1 MVIERW
7 SEAIKLKLI
16 LAYIRN
22 EGHYLRAQVAKKKGR
37 TVINSKVRKNIK
49 KYCRQRFGSKAYWP
63 YLSFYT
69 EIRGEFIEGW
79 IPYDY
84 FRFVLLP
91 KLNPKPALYMNDL
104 KTYDYRLFGDFA
116 VKPLFLYICD
126 MFFDTELKVVDRTK
140 VEHFMSGYDKKVVIK
155 EEGGWGGQ
163 QVRIFH
169 ASKFMYEKLNPHKN
183 YVIQPKVD
191 QYKLLNDLYPH
202 SVNTLRVNTFMRR
215 DGSTEVKY
223 VWLRFGRDGKYVDS
237 GTMGGYYVFLDMSGK
252 PSAYCFD
259 PSLGIEVTD
268 KHPNTGFKFSDIKI
282 PMYQNILEKC
292 KNAHKLFP
300 YNRLIAWDVCIN
312 SLGEPKLL
320 EWNTN
325 NPGFASPEASYG
337 PFWIDDDEI

>member
-1 MVIERW
+1 MMIEKW
-7 SEAIKLKLI
+7 SENVKLKII
-16 LAYIRN
+16 LAHIRN
-22 EGHYLRAQVAKKKGR
+22 EGHYLRREVEKRKGVTIMNRKVKKD
-37 TVINSKVRKNIK
+37 IK
-49 KYCRQRFGSKAYWP
+49 EYCRQRFGSKAWWP

-69 EIRGEFIEGW
+69 EVRGEFIRGW

-126 MFFDTELKVVDRTK
+126 MFLDSELKVVERGE
-140 VEHFMSGYDKKVVIK
+140 VEKFMSEYDKKVVIK

-163 QVRIFH
+163 QVRIIE
-169 ASKFMYEKLNPHKN
+169 ASGFMTEKLNPNKN
-183 YVIQPKVD
+183 YVIQPQVK

-202 SVNTLRVNTFMRR
+202 SVNTLRVNTFMRK
-215 DGSTEVKY
+215 DGSTVVKY
-223 VWLRFGRDGKYVDS
+223 VWLRFGRDGTYVDS
-237 GTMGGYYVFLDMSGK
+237 GTMGGYYVYIDLSGK
-252 PSAYCFD
+252 PSDYCYD
-259 PSLGIEVTD
+259 PALGLEVTD
-268 KHPNTGFKFSDIKI
+268 RHPNTGFLISDIKI
-282 PMYQNILEKC
+282 PMYQDILEKC

-300 YNRLIAWDVCIN
+300 YTRLIAWDVCIN

-325 NPGFASPEASYG
+325 NPGFSSPEAGYG
-337 PFWIDDDEI
+337 PFWTDDDEI